1 MVSNNDKC
9 KFEQGY
15 NDTRTEEYKEYIC
28 NRPHLPNSEFC
39 MFHDDNYFNTNKNEV
54 RESFIAE
61 LNRES
66 SKHVPTPIYFIGC
79 HIQDAKIN
87 TLHLNRDTYFVNA
100 KFHGDV
106 DLFDVDFGSVNFSE
120 AKFFNGLYV
129 HNVRVN
135 DILSFKKITFMKTD
149 AEIKFENCIFKT
161 TEFSLT
167 DFCTITFQTCTFN
180 NINFIFAKF
189 LNGLIISNCIFKDR
203 VDFSSCSFLKN
214 SKFSFTSFHTN
225 TIFKRSKFTNVVKY
239 DHVDFKEQQLVDFA
253 ENLSNVS
260 FIGTDITRIK
270 FDEKTVW
277 GDSDRYSIFDA
288 RELIA
293 NPKVSNLSSVLAVYR
308 NLRENYEFRLMYE
321 EAGQFFVKEMEL
333 KRIYFEDPSDGY
345 KPKIKKWRR
354 YFSLT
359 NGYNI
364 LCQYGESFARVSVW
378 AIGIFSTAL
387 VYFTLYPDIY
397 FLEQSK
403 PLGDIDYASKLLQD
417 PLFRLETSLER
428 TFASFFQINKDE
440 LADYILRILSLPVL
454 GTMFVVLRRRF
465 ERRFRH

>member
-1 MVSNNDKC
+1 
-9 KFEQGY
+9 
-15 NDTRTEEYKEYIC
+15 
-28 NRPHLPNSEFC
+28 
-39 MFHDDNYFNTNKNEV
+39 MFHDNNYFKTNEDEV
-54 RESFIAE
+54 RASFIAE
-61 LNRES
+61 LNDES
-66 SKHVPTPIYFIGC
+66 NTDTTTPIYFIGC
-79 HIQDAKIN
+79 HIPDAKIS

-100 KFHGDV
+100 KFHGDI
-106 DLFDVDFGSVNFSE
+106 DLFDIDFSFVNFSD

-135 DILSFKKITFMKTD
+135 DILSFKKITFIKTN

-167 DFCTITFQTCTFN
+167 DFCSIMFQTCIFN
-180 NINFIFAKF
+180 STNFRFTKF
-189 LNGLIISNCIFKDR
+189 RNGLAMSNCIFKDR
-203 VDFSSCSFLKN
+203 ADFSACSFLAN
-214 SKFSFTSFHTN
+214 SYFSFTSFHTN
-225 TIFKRSKFTNVVKY
+225 AVFKHSEFTDVVKY
-239 DHVDFKEQQLVDFA
+239 DNVDFKEQQLVNFA

-277 GDSDRYSIFDA
+277 GNSDRYSVFDA

-293 NPKVSNLSSVLAVYR
+293 NPKTSNLSSVLAVYR

-333 KRIYFEDPSDGY
+333 KRIYFEDPNDGY
-345 KPKIKKWRR
+345 KLKTKGWKQYI
-354 YFSLT
+354 SLT
-359 NGYNI
+359 SGYNI
-364 LCQYGESFARVSVW
+364 LCQYGESFTRVSMW

-387 VYFTLYPDIY
+387 VYFIIYPDVY
-397 FLEQSK
+397 SLEQSK

-440 LADYILRILSLPVL
+440 LADYILRIFSLPVL